1 MAGQGDKQR
10 EKQGGRDS
18 AVRITTAANDPR
30 EDQKRRQ
37 RRYLWSMS
45 LRTICFIGALVVG
58 DNVFRWILVA
68 GAVFLP
74 YIAVVLANAAFQR
87 NDDFTM
93 APVDPQVREL
103 GSGESVRR
111 AS

>member
-1 MAGQGDKQR
+1 VIGHGDKQR
-10 EKQGGRDS
+10 GKRDSRQS
-18 AVRITTAANDPR
+18 AVRITTAADDPR

-37 RRYLWSMS
+37 KRYLYSMS

-58 DNVFRWILVA
+58 DNIFRWILVA

-74 YIAVVLANAAFQR
+74 YIAVVLANAAFR
-87 NDDFTM
+87 RDDDFRM
-93 APVDPQVREL
+93 APVDPQLQQLTASEPA
-103 GSGESVRR
+103 RR

>member
-1 MAGQGDKQR
+1 MADQGGKQR
-10 EKQGGRDS
+10 DRQGGQPQ
-18 AVRITTAANDPR
+18 AVRITTAADDPR

-37 RRYLWSMS
+37 KRYLWSMS

-58 DNVFRWILVA
+58 DNIFRWILVA

-87 NDDFTM
+87 DDDFTM
-93 APVDPQVREL
+93 APVDPQVRQL
-103 GSGESVRR
+103 GPGESAPR